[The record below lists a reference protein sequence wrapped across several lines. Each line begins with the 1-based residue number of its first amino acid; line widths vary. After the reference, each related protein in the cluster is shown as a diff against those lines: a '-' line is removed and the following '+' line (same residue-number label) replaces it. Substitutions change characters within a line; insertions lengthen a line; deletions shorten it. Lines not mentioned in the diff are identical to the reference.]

1 MKRVMMCMV
10 VAAGV
15 LAFGAGLAV
24 GADGPAVSTTP
35 GATTGTLPDA
45 VSAAISQ
52 AFPKATFK
60 ATNRIVD
67 IRGVTFV
74 VAMTEG
80 AKTFNVLVNEAG
92 VITTVYTP
100 IAVADLPKA
109 VADAVNAGANGVT
122 TLAVRIELPTNYNGT
137 IVFNPPHISYSIR
150 QEQEEMSRTLQVAE
164 DGTVG
169 TPLPKLSDAA
179 KAAIAQA
186 FPRATI
192 GMVLKYG
199 KTFEVG
205 MTEGARTFSVYVNES
220 SVILSVHTP
229 IAVANLPKPVADA
242 VAAGGN
248 GATTDSARRF
258 EMRRSP
264 DGKKVL
270 SPPQIVYRILLVQGE
285 MSGRMLVAEDGTVIS
300 RLTLK
305 PTPKHRGGS
314 ATPSN

>member
-35 GATTGTLPDA
+35 GTTTGTLPDA

-109 VADAVNAGANGVT
+109 VADAV
-122 TLAVRIELPTNYNGT
+122 EPT
-137 IVFNPPHISYSIR
+137 
-150 QEQEEMSRTLQVAE
+150 
-164 DGTVG
+164 
-169 TPLPKLSDAA
+169 
-179 KAAIAQA
+179 
-186 FPRATI
+186 
-192 GMVLKYG
+192 
-199 KTFEVG
+199 
-205 MTEGARTFSVYVNES
+205 ART
-220 SVILSVHTP
+220 
-229 IAVANLPKPVADA
+229 A
-242 VAAGGN
+242 
-248 GATTDSARRF
+248 
-258 EMRRSP
+258 
-264 DGKKVL
+264 
-270 SPPQIVYRILLVQGE
+270 
-285 MSGRMLVAEDGTVIS
+285 
-300 RLTLK
+300 
-305 PTPKHRGGS
+305 
-314 ATPSN
+314 